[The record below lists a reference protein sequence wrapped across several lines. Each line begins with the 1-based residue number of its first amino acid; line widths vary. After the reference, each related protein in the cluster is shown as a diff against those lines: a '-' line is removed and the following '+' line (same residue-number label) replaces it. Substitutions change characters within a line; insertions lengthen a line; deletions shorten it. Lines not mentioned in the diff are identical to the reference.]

1 MPKSNLNKNNLKSEI
16 KKFSYWYHK
25 IKLGKGIVTPG
36 LDLDPIWNNLRKVR
50 KKIEYKDKLVLDI
63 ATFDGMFAFEAEKLG
78 AKTVV
83 ATDCLYN
90 SLENFL
96 FCRATLK
103 SKKTKPFFNISPYN
117 LSDRLDIFFQED
129 FSDKIKNHYRKFD
142 IVQHFGL
149 LYHLKDPML
158 SLAEARSVIKNGGH
172 LILETDIILENN
184 QSIMVYNG
192 LPNKGRLRNNTS
204 VWWVPTKKCLFEMLE
219 ASLFKV
225 VNNSYSEIYFDVP
238 QKKYGKLKNINKFQ
252 EYKVGRCCVVA
263 KALPYNKINKKVA
276 KELSRNFRNPGLKN
290 QLILEN

>member
-1 MPKSNLNKNNLKSEI
+1 MTKTKFYLNDVKKELKN
-16 KKFSYWYHK
+16 FSYWYHK
-25 IKLGKGIVTPG
+25 INLGNGIVTPG
-36 LDLDPIWNNLRKVR
+36 LDLEPIWNNLRKVR
-50 KKIEYKDKLVLDI
+50 KKINYKNKIVLDI

-83 ATDCLYN
+83 ASDCLYN

-96 FCRATLK
+96 FCRTILN

-129 FSDKIKNHYRKFD
+129 FSNNIKNYYRKFD

-158 SLAEARSVIKNGGH
+158 SLAEARSVINDNGH
-172 LILETDIILENN
+172 LILETDIILNN
-184 QSIMVYNG
+184 DQSIMVYNG
-192 LPNKGRLRNNTS
+192 LPNRGRLRNNTS
-204 VWWVPTKKCLFEMLE
+204 VWWVPTKKCLFEMLN

-225 VNNSYSEIYFDVP
+225 VESTYSEIHFNVP
-238 QKKYGKLKNINKFQ
+238 QKKSGKLKETKKFQ

-263 KALPYNKINKKVA
+263 KAVPYKKINTKVA
-276 KELSRNFRNPGLKN
+276 KELSRSFRNPGLKN
-290 QLILEN
+290 HLILK